1 MCSGEQSLPWFFTSV
16 TCPELTEEEVK
27 KILGNMPV
35 FLSNYQRSEN
45 YAFKESPNS
54 QFPDI

>member
-1 MCSGEQSLPWFFTSV
+1 MQWGTESPLVFTSV
-16 TCPELTEEEVK
+16 TYPELTEEEVK

-35 FLSNYQRSEN
+35 FLSSYQRSEN

-54 QFPDI
+54 